1 MNFDLNTI
9 LIILLTAVMAY
20 AALKDFL
27 LNRRRHENDMKN
39 MCNVHHNDLQLL
51 NHRVQRIELENAEQS
66 TDDREIS
73 KLVAEHDKKIA
84 IFEQEF
90 AEIKRAQKDIMN
102 YQKKMFE
109 LIGESNKILLKFSS
123 DKEA

>member
-9 LIILLTAVMAY
+9 LIIILTAVMAY

-27 LNRRRHENDMKN
+27 LNRRRHENDLKN
-39 MCNVHHNDLQLL
+39 LCNVHHSDLQLL
-51 NHRVQRIELENAEQS
+51 NHRVKRIELENAEQS

-73 KLVAEHDKKIA
+73 KIVAEHDKKIA
-84 IFEQEF
+84 IFEQDF
-90 AEIKRAQKDIMN
+90 AEIKLAQKDIMN

-109 LIGESNKILLKFSS
+109 LIGESNRMMLQFTTN
-123 DKEA
+123 KEP